1 MRESGSNAKGILA
14 YLRKPSGKRRYL
26 RDLQK
31 MLQTIRSDK
40 QGDASDATR
49 AEYVLREFD
58 SQEEGNSVTVYVD
71 QDSKK
76 AHVVLQ
82 SSRMGGCSVRFRM
95 WCWWTQ
101 PTVPTQIGT
110 SSSATLSLIFSER

>member
-1 MRESGSNAKGILA
+1 
-14 YLRKPSGKRRYL
+14 
-26 RDLQK
+26 

-40 QGDASDATR
+40 RGDASDATR
-49 AEYVLREFD
+49 AEYVLREFV

-82 SSRMGGCSVRFRM
+82 SARMERLFRAF
-95 WCWWTQ
+95 
-101 PTVPTQIGT
+101 PD
-110 SSSATLSLIFSER
+110 